1 MHAIPGIVHGL
12 QDPLGAILQLL
23 TGVLSHVIST
33 ARGDLNHELTRYLY
47 VTADPS
53 TAATRPFTANPTV
66 AHLNAS
72 IAVAA
77 DVLVGAV
84 VVFASLRSMFEH
96 VSYRPRYTLKVVLPR
111 LLVAIALVHGS
122 IYFIQM
128 AIDLDNAIGQVAL
141 SLGGN
146 LSPDA
151 LPWSG
156 TLGPASVQAIR
167 VSQDLF
173 HALFA
178 LALVVAL
185 VILVLTYVVRAA
197 LLEILVVLAPLA
209 ALCTVLPDT
218 RGYAKM
224 WLRLFMVTVFMQ
236 AVQLIVLRVATATGF
251 GAGDGLAG
259 SLYALATLW
268 IMLKVP
274 GTMHAATQ
282 FESKAHSMGRHVE
295 RSMRRALA
303 PVHHA
308 VHHRI
313 VA

>member
-1 MHAIPGIVHGL
+1 MQAVPGIVHGL

-33 ARGDLNHELTRYLY
+33 ARGDLDHELTRYLFS
-47 VTADPS
+47 TIDPS
-53 TAATRPFTANPTV
+53 SPTTRPFTANPAVTR
-66 AHLNAS
+66 LNAAMA
-72 IAVAA
+72 ITA

-84 VVFASLRSMFEH
+84 VVFASLRSIFEH
-96 VSYRPRYTLKVVLPR
+96 QSLRPRYTLKMVLPR

-128 AIDLDNAIGQVAL
+128 SIDLNNAIGQVAV
-141 SLGGN
+141 SLGGS

-156 TLGPASVQAIR
+156 TLGPASVQAIQ

-185 VILVLTYVVRAA
+185 VILVLTYVVRTA
-197 LLEILVVLAPLA
+197 LLEVLVVVAPLA

-218 RGYAKM
+218 RGFAKM

-236 AVQLIVLRVATATGF
+236 AIQLIVLRVSVAAGF
-251 GAGDGLAG
+251 GAGDGLAD
-259 SLYALATLW
+259 SLYALAILW

-274 GTMHAATQ
+274 GTLHAATQ
-282 FESKAHSMGRHVE
+282 FESKAHSLGRHVE

-308 VHHRI
+308 VHRVH
-313 VA
+313 A

>member
-1 MHAIPGIVHGL
+1 MQAVPGIVHGL

-33 ARGDLNHELTRYLY
+33 ARGDLNHELTRYLFAT
-47 VTADPS
+47 VDPS
-53 TAATRPFTANPTV
+53 SSTARPFTANPAVT
-66 AHLNAS
+66 HLNAAM
-72 IAVAA
+72 AVTA

-84 VVFASLRSMFEH
+84 VVFASLRSIFEH
-96 VSYRPRYTLKVVLPR
+96 QSLRPRYTLKIVLPR

-128 AIDLDNAIGQVAL
+128 GIDLNNAIGQVAV
-141 SLGGN
+141 SLGGS
-146 LSPDA
+146 LSPGA

-156 TLGPASVQAIR
+156 TLGPASVQAIQ

-185 VILVLTYVVRAA
+185 VILVLTYVVRTA
-197 LLEILVVLAPLA
+197 LLEILVVVAPLA

-236 AVQLIVLRVATATGF
+236 AIQLIVLRVSVAAGF
-251 GAGDGLAG
+251 GAGDGLAD
-259 SLYALATLW
+259 SLYALAILW

-274 GTMHAATQ
+274 GTLHTATHV
-282 FESKAHSMGRHVE
+282 ESKAHSMGRHVE

-308 VHHRI
+308 VHRVH
-313 VA
+313 A